1 MTSAQERKIRQTGCD
16 VRFDNLTRQ
25 LYSTD
30 ASIYQIHP
38 VGAAFPKTAEQAS
51 LVIHATADAGL
62 SITPRGAG
70 TSLVGNAIGDGLIV
84 DFSRYNRQIADL
96 DLEKRSVRVGSGVVL
111 DQLNDFLKPHGF
123 CFGPDVATSSRATL
137 GGMIANNSSGARCPI
152 YGTTADHVISLEIV
166 MADGRVV
173 PVGEADSFPY
183 SRAASLEAERQQILK
198 LVNAASTEMAERWPP
213 GLIKRWPGYGIERF
227 LRAPNDLTNILA
239 GSEGTLAAIF
249 SAELKISPLPREKG
263 LGLIFFASVAE
274 AMQATVELLD
284 LKPAAIEHIDRPLFD
299 GTKGQL
305 QFQAAR
311 DLLELESKPCESIL
325 IIEFYED
332 SRNDG
337 LGNRRN
343 MTTGKQSLL
352 GSSVTERLSILQSKK
367 LGLRTK
373 ILTDPAQM
381 NMVWSVR
388 KSGLSL
394 LTGCIGPAKP
404 VAFIE
409 DAAVRPAQ
417 LPDYVRGLQ
426 SIMKPLGLT
435 ASYYGHAASGLLHV
449 RPVLDMHS
457 AADLKKFRQVA
468 DETSALVRQ
477 FKGSLS
483 AEHGVGIAR
492 TEYMRDQLGDQL
504 LEVMREI
511 KHAFDPKNVFNPG
524 KIFEVNQ
531 CGSRLSAATVGPLLH
546 STAQHAVPAKID
558 NHLRENFT
566 RPLELPFQPV
576 LAFAFKDRSFTGNLE
591 QCNGCGGC
599 LKQSGIMCPTFIATH
614 DEVMSTRGRANIIR
628 AALELRLPRNDPES
642 FRDRNMTAGEPS
654 LLADPLKSGELDAA
668 LSNCLSCKGCTPE
681 CPSNVNLALL
691 KAEMLHARWR
701 RDGLPLRERILSNV
715 DLLGKLGCLMPGL
728 TNRFLGLKAARIAM
742 EKTIGI
748 SARRSLPHYASERFD
763 KWFSNRLG
771 SAGASPAVSRA
782 SRDTLS
788 SAISSNSGASKP
800 VFGGA
805 PKTAGEAP
813 ALPRRGKVILWDD
826 TFVRYHEPHIG
837 IAAVKVLEALGFEV
851 TLVENR
857 RCCGR
862 PAFSQGNLDAAAK
875 LGQHNI
881 SQLLVR
887 RSPRDGGNTP
897 ILFLE
902 PSCWS
907 MFVEDYRE
915 LKIENAENIAARCF
929 LFEKFVADL
938 LEREPEALRF
948 NERSANVMIHP
959 HCHAKSILSPA
970 FMATLAEHLP
980 GRKATVVDTACCGM
994 AGAFGALAEKY
1005 DLSLQVAQRLLDQID
1020 NQPHGTE
1027 VIASGT
1033 SCRHQISDL
1042 TTSAPKHMAELLA
1055 EAIA

>member
-1 MTSAQERKIRQTGCD
+1 MTSAQESKIRQTGCD
-16 VRFDNLTRQ
+16 ARFDNLTRQ

-84 DFSRYNRQIADL
+84 DFSRYNRQITDL
-96 DLEKRSVRVGSGVVL
+96 DLEKRSVRVGAGVVL

-166 MADGRVV
+166 LADGRVEKIGASHESLV
-173 PVGEADSFPY
+173 CE
-183 SRAASLEAERQQILK
+183 RAKIEK
-198 LVNAASTEMAERWPP
+198 LVRAASTEMAERWPP

-227 LRAPNDLTNILA
+227 LRVPNDLTNILA

-249 SAELKISPLPREKG
+249 SAELKISPLPHEKG

-325 IIEFYED
+325 IVEFYED
-332 SRNDG
+332 
-337 LGNRRN
+337 
-343 MTTGKQSLL
+343 
-352 GSSVTERLSILQSKK
+352 VAERLSVLQSKK
-367 LGLRTK
+367 IGLRTK

-417 LPDYVRGLQ
+417 LPEYVRGLQ

-492 TEYMRDQLGDQL
+492 TEYMRDQLGNQL

-511 KHAFDPKNVFNPG
+511 KRAFDPKNVFNPG
-524 KIFEVNQ
+524 KIFEV
-531 CGSRLSAATVGPLLH
+531 GTRLRC
-546 STAQHAVPAKID
+546 STPQRGVPTTID

-628 AALELRLPRNDPES
+628 AALELRTNGHDP
-642 FRDRNMTAGEPS
+642 M
-654 LLADPLKSGELDAA
+654 KSAELDAA

-715 DLLGKLGCLMPGL
+715 DLLGKLGCLMPRL
-728 TNRFLGLKAARIAM
+728 TNRLLGFKAARIAM

-748 SARRSLPHYASERFD
+748 SARRSLPRYASERFD
-763 KWFSNRLG
+763 KWFSKRCRRRTRHH
-771 SAGASPAVSRA
+771 GASQNGAAARA
-782 SRDTLS
+782 PPLQ
-788 SAISSNSGASKP
+788 N
-800 VFGGA
+800 
-805 PKTAGEAP
+805 
-813 ALPRRGKVILWDD
+813 RGKVILWDD

-851 TLVENR
+851 SLVKNR

-875 LGQHNI
+875 LAKHNI
-881 SQLLVR
+881 SQLSTFNSQPWR
-887 RSPRDGGNTP
+887 RLP
-897 ILFLE
+897 L
-902 PSCWS
+902 PSSSSNPPAGRCLS
-907 MFVEDYRE
+907 
-915 LKIENAENIAARCF
+915 KI
-929 LFEKFVADL
+929 
-938 LEREPEALRF
+938 
-948 NERSANVMIHP
+948 
-959 HCHAKSILSPA
+959 
-970 FMATLAEHLP
+970 
-980 GRKATVVDTACCGM
+980 TA
-994 AGAFGALAEKY
+994 
-1005 DLSLQVAQRLLDQID
+1005 S
-1020 NQPHGTE
+1020 
-1027 VIASGT
+1027 
-1033 SCRHQISDL
+1033 
-1042 TTSAPKHMAELLA
+1042 
-1055 EAIA
+1055 